1 MHKCKWKGTK
11 EKGTVSVTSSF
22 HSSSYLFSG
31 TIQCSWSS
39 CSCQSSPS
47 LSLTLQL
54 ETVPSTCPSFL
65 CGLTCTDVNKVNS
78 VFFLFYLLDVICKQ
92 TLSLS
97 PNHQSWGT
105 SSWSPVFSWLLLFYS
120 QSSGISGSMRAAPTP
135 TSTMPLHWCLMWPR

>member
-1 MHKCKWKGTK
+1 MQMKRYQRKRYRFCHFIISQFILFIFRDHPVFLIFMQLSIISIFKSYP
-11 EKGTVSVTSSF
+11 TVGDSAL
-22 HSSSYLFSG
+22 YL
-31 TIQCSWSS
+31 
-39 CSCQSSPS
+39 
-47 LSLTLQL
+47 
-54 ETVPSTCPSFL
+54 SFL
-65 CGLTCTDVNKVNS
+65 PVWTHLHRCKQSQLS
-78 VFFLFYLLDVICKQ
+78 FFLFYLLDVICKQ